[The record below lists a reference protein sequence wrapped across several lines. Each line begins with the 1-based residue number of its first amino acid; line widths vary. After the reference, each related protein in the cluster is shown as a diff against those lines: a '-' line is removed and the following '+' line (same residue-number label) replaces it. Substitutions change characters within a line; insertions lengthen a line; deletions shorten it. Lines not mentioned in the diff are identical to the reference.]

1 MALPFGQPGGKP
13 AKKPSKKKFTPKFPA
28 APRGP
33 GGFGVQPPPGY
44 KAGGKPKGWL
54 D

>member
-1 MALPFGQPGGKP
+1 MPKMFPPEMPGRKPPKKRGKP
-13 AKKPSKKKFTPKFPA
+13 VQFKA
-28 APRGP
+28 APRSQ